1 MRDSRHESLL
11 SPSLDADSKPAA
23 PIYSLQ
29 TGYLS
34 SFIGG
39 PIAASVIA
47 GINSYRLR
55 RLGSDAALLAGGV
68 AASVAL
74 LWWEYRLGGNELL
87 RQWFGAS
94 GPRIGL
100 RAAGLA
106 YFGLCYWVHR
116 SAYRNMQI
124 MGVTPPNGWLPG
136 IAAVAVG
143 LLTTIALTL
152 AFQEART

>member
-1 MRDSRHESLL
+1 MRDSRSDDLL
-11 SPSLDADSKPAA
+11 SPSLDPDARPAA

-47 GINSYRLR
+47 GINAYRLR
-55 RLGSDAALLAGGV
+55 RLGRDAALLVGGV
-68 AASVAL
+68 VASVAL
-74 LWWEYRLGGNELL
+74 LWWEYRLGGNDLL

-106 YFGLCYWVHR
+106 YFGVCYWAHR
-116 SAYRNMQI
+116 TAYRNMQI
-124 MGVTPPNGWLPG
+124 MGIEPPNGWPAG

-152 AFQEART
+152 AFNSEPT